1 MASPSRLFRRNI
13 LKMIAQAA
21 RENLKGADLQDRHAG
36 SSTIG
41 QQLRTYIL
49 LYLKYVTRFIS
60 TIVNFQIISKLLNI
74 GQEYYCAQSTF

>member
-1 MASPSRLFRRNI
+1 MV
-13 LKMIAQAA
+13 IAQAA

-49 LYLKYVTRFIS
+49 LYLKYLTRCTS
-60 TIVNFQIISKLLNI
+60 TIINFQIISKLLNI
-74 GQEYYCAQSTF
+74 GQEFYYIQSTF

>member
-36 SSTIG
+36 SSTIS

-49 LYLKYVTRFIS
+49 FLKHVTRCIS
-60 TIVNFQIISKLLNI
+60 TIMDFQIISKLLNI
-74 GQEYYCAQSTF
+74 GQEIFCV